1 MAIKSSESN
10 IKVLKKCK
18 ECGIYPS
25 FYKDERLY
33 FMRCPKCLQ
42 LAFSPNGAV
51 ILQENWNMQNGFD
64 ENDESTWNDEPINDK
79 EKHKQKLRAIAKAFI
94 EYNEHENR

>member
-1 MAIKSSESN
+1 MKA

-25 FYKDERLY
+25 VLFIVGSSYWPQYWEY
-33 FMRCPKCLQ
+33 RCPKCNIDCEGDTVLI
-42 LAFSPNGAV
+42 AK
-51 ILQENWNMQNGFD
+51 QEWNKANGFD
-64 ENDESTWNDEPINDK
+64 ENDERTWNDEQINDK